1 MFRITSSVNLNL
13 LLENLLFL
21 VSTTFFLVVVGWAWR
36 HAKPYELPQPLPGW
50 FKIWFL
56 TVQVGGGMLPLVAM
70 LLWGVWWGYDRV
82 LAVLIPYFVMLGLQI
97 QSESVAL
104 RQFHSVVWVMVPYL
118 YVPYRV
124 WQLYEGLMLLGPDR
138 ELIWVQN
145 LLLVEI
151 VLWTLNYALDLSQL
165 PRLLHWEVQRDG
177 QIAT

>member
-1 MFRITSSVNLNL
+1 MLRITSSVNLNL

-21 VSTTFFLVVVGWAWR
+21 VSATLFLVVVSWAWR
-36 HAKPYELPQPLPGW
+36 YAKPYELPQPLPRW

-56 TVQVGGGMLPLVAM
+56 TVQVGGVMLPLVVL
-70 LLWGVWWGYDRV
+70 LLWGVWWGYVRV
-82 LAVLIPYFVMLGLQI
+82 LTVLVPYFVVLGLQI
-97 QSESVAL
+97 RSEGVAL

-124 WQLYEGLMLLGPDR
+124 WQLYEGLMLLGPNR

-145 LLLVEI
+145 LLLVEL
-151 VLWTLNYALDLSQL
+151 VLWTLSYALNLSQL
-165 PRLLHWEVQRDG
+165 PRLLRWEVQRDG